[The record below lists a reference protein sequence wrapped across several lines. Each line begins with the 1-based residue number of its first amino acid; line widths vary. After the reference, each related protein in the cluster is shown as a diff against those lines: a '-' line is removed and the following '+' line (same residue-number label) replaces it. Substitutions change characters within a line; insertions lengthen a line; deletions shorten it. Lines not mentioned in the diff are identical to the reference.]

1 MTEPTDPAPRTVL
14 LVEDDDDIRDA
25 VQDALERRGYQV
37 LTAEDGQKALALLRA
52 LPVLPGVILLDL
64 TMPVMNGW
72 EFMSAQAADPALAAI
87 PVVVLSAVP
96 NLAQES
102 KTHHWS
108 GVLSKPISLVVLL
121 ETIGRF
127 FSRTSP

>member
-1 MTEPTDPAPRTVL
+1 MTEPDPRPIL

-25 VQDALERRGYQV
+25 LQDALARRGYRV
-37 LTAEDGQKALALLRA
+37 LEAGDGRQALEILRTAEVMPAL
-52 LPVLPGVILLDL
+52 ILLDL

-72 EFMSAQAADPALAAI
+72 EFMAAQAEDPALASI

-96 NLAQES
+96 NLAKES
-102 KTHHWS
+102 TTHHWA
-108 GVLSKPISLVVLL
+108 GVLSKPIALGLLL